1 MARKATDRHHEGLF
15 PRMGRKAMNG
25 ARMKVLIT
33 GGAGFIGSHLAS
45 RLVSDGYTVTIFDNL
60 STGKRENLQGPA
72 AAARLVIA
80 DVRDG
85 EALMRAARGMDA
97 IVHLAAVASVQA
109 SMHDPLATHATNFGG
124 TLNVLLAASACHV
137 PRVLYASS
145 AAVYGD
151 DAPTPVS
158 ESAPLAPLSPY
169 AADKLAGEHYL
180 AYFAR
185 TRGVNATSFRFFNIY
200 GPRQDASS
208 PYSGVI
214 SLFAERLAAGAPFV
228 IYGDGR
234 QTRDFV
240 YIDDLIEVLARALVR
255 DDLSC
260 AVMNVGTGL
269 EQDLLALV
277 GAFEM
282 LAGRPIECDF
292 RAPRAGDIRRSLAD
306 VTQLRATF
314 GYVPRTLLSTGLAYL
329 LHDTSPLAR
338 CAT

>member
-1 MARKATDRHHEGLF
+1 MARKATGPHHEGLF
-15 PRMGRKAMNG
+15 PLLGRKAMNG

-33 GGAGFIGSHLAS
+33 GGAGFIGSHLAC

-80 DVRDG
+80 DVRDS
-85 EALMRAARGMDA
+85 EALMRAARGMDV

-137 PRVLYASS
+137 RRVLYASS

-185 TRGVNATSFRFFNIY
+185 TQGVNATSFRFFNIY

-214 SLFAERLAAGAPFV
+214 SLFAQHLATSAPFV

-260 AVMNVGTGL
+260 VVLNVGTGI

-277 GAFEM
+277 SAFEM
-282 LAGRPIECDF
+282 LAGRPIERVF
-292 RAPRAGDIRRSLAD
+292 RASRAGDIRRSLAD
-306 VTQLRATF
+306 VTRLQATF

-329 LHDTSPLAR
+329 LHDTTPLAR
-338 CAT
+338 FAT

>member
-1 MARKATDRHHEGLF
+1 
-15 PRMGRKAMNG
+15 MNG

-33 GGAGFIGSHLAS
+33 GGAGFIGSHLAD
-45 RLVSDGYTVTIFDNL
+45 RLVIDGHTVTLFDNL
-60 STGKRENLQGPA
+60 STGKRDNLQGPA
-72 AAARLVIA
+72 SAARLVIA
-80 DVRDG
+80 DVRDR
-85 EALMRAARGMDA
+85 EALMRAAHGMDA
-97 IVHLAAVASVQA
+97 LVHLAAVASVQA

-124 TLNVLLAASACHV
+124 TLNTLLAASACQV

-151 DAPTPVS
+151 AAPAPVP
-158 ESAPLAPLSPY
+158 ENAPLAPLSPY

-214 SLFAERLAAGAPFV
+214 SLYARCLATGAPCV
-228 IYGDGR
+228 VYGDGR

-240 YIDDLIEVLARALVR
+240 YIDDLVEVLARALAR

-260 AVMNVGTGL
+260 TVMNVGTGI
-269 EQDLLALV
+269 EQDLLALIN
-277 GAFEM
+277 AFET
-282 LAGRPIECDF
+282 LAGRPIVCDF
-292 RAPRAGDIRRSLAD
+292 RPARAGDVRRSLAD
-306 VTQLRATF
+306 VTRLRATF
-314 GYVPRTLLSTGLAYL
+314 GYVPQTLLSAGLTHL
-329 LHDTSPLAR
+329 LHDRAPLAR